1 MAAYAI
7 GSLTPRSTEWQVEY
21 GAHMPALIQK
31 HGGKVLAKTAPQAL
45 EGAPRLPGAVV
56 IVEFPSAAQ
65 AQAWYADPAHERL
78 KQLRQ
83 SGADFDMVLVNG
95 L

>member
-7 GSLTPRSTEWQVEY
+7 GFLTARNTDWQKEY
-21 GAHMPALIQK
+21 GEKMPALTQK
-31 HGGKVLAKTAPQAL
+31 HGGKVLARSAAQAL
-45 EGAPRLPGAVV
+45 EGSPALPNTVVV
-56 IVEFPSAAQ
+56 IEFPSAQQ
-65 AQAWYADPAHERL
+65 AQAWYTDPDHDRL

-83 SGADFDMVLVNG
+83 GGADFDMILVNG